1 MKSALVT
8 GGTGTISSG
17 LVDALIE
24 NGFDTYALTRGN
36 MPYRE
41 RKKAKY
47 IHADKEN
54 IALLEEKTGYMKFDV
69 VIECLVYDLEQLRRS
84 LDFFSSRCR
93 QYIFISTTGIYKR
106 EKSDRI
112 KENDFV
118 ELTEWKYA
126 KDKIAC
132 EAYLRSY
139 GKKTGINYTI
149 VRPPVVYGD
158 YRIPYPVASRWNP
171 WILMQRMKEER
182 PVVSCNIKKVRYCIL
197 HISDFS
203 RAVMSLVGNSHAYQ
217 EVFHIADHNQEY
229 DWDETLT
236 AIGKILHT
244 NFQVLHIPINVF
256 KTTFS
261 RSYEELR
268 WNKIDDL
275 MLDDAKIRRTA
286 DFQAKVSLEEGIAS
300 MISSMEEE
308 YERYNRNLDDGW
320 NRCCDHTI
328 LAAFALGEIRNSEQ
342 KTAGAYISRLKKEL
356 YFT

>member
-1 MKSALVT
+1 MKSVLVT

-17 LVDALIE
+17 LVDALVE
-24 NGFDTYALTRGN
+24 NGFDTYALTRGT

-41 RKKAKY
+41 RKEAEY
-47 IHADKEN
+47 IHVDKEN
-54 IALLEEKTGYMKFDV
+54 TVLLEEKIGHMNFDV
-69 VIECLVYDLEQLRRS
+69 VIECLVYDLEQLKRS
-84 LDFFSSRCR
+84 LDFFSSRCS

-106 EKSDRI
+106 EKPGKI
-112 KENDFV
+112 KEDDFI

-126 KDKIAC
+126 RDKIEC
-132 EAYLRSY
+132 EAYLQVY
-139 GKKTGINYTI
+139 GKKTGMNYTI

-182 PVVSCNIKKVRYCIL
+182 PIVSCNIKKVRYSIL

-203 RAVMSLVGNSHAYQ
+203 RAVLGLIGNPFAYQ

-229 DWDETLT
+229 DWDESLT
-236 AIGKILHT
+236 AIGKILRI
-244 NFQVLHIPINVF
+244 NFRVLHIPIHVF

-275 MLDDAKIRRTA
+275 MLDDAKIREAA
-286 DFQAKVSLEEGIAS
+286 DFHAKVSLEEGIAGMVS
-300 MISSMEEE
+300 GMEEE
-308 YERYNRNLDDGW
+308 YERYNRSIEDGW
-320 NRCCDHTI
+320 DRCCDHTI
-328 LAAFALGEIRNSEQ
+328 LAAFALGDIRDNEQ
-342 KTAGAYISRLKKEL
+342 KTAEAYISRLKKEL